1 MSLTYDTLVVADPA
15 VLAAELENDVVL
27 LDAASGK
34 YFNFQEVGAEIWR
47 QLATSRRIGDL
58 CDHLVATYDAPPDR
72 IRAATM
78 TFLQDLL
85 QRRLIRVT

>member
-1 MSLTYDTLVVADPA
+1 MTLTYDALVVADPA

-47 QLATSRRIGDL
+47 QLATPRRISDL
-58 CDHLVATYDAPPDR
+58 CDHLAGVYDAPPDR
-72 IRAATM
+72 IRATTM

-85 QRRLIRVT
+85 QRRLIRVA

>member
-1 MSLTYDTLVVADPA
+1 MNLTYDASVVADPA
-15 VLAAELENDVVL
+15 VLAAELENDLVL

-34 YFNFQEVGAEIWR
+34 YFNFQDVGAEIWR
-47 QLATSRRIGDL
+47 QLAEPRRIAEL
-58 CDHLVATYDAPPDR
+58 CDHLADVYDAPPDH

-85 QRRLIRVT
+85 QRRLIKVT